1 MKKKIIIILVCVLI
15 LGIGL
20 FFFLKKDNN
29 ATKEKNI
36 ENSSLTIEDETIKLK
51 DDKIILT
58 ANLKNNTKE
67 EKYVNQILINIYLTD
82 DQTVTSTKYINK
94 VIKASEKESL
104 VTILNNDNDNYNYN
118 IDDIKV
124 EYEIN

>member
-1 MKKKIIIILVCVLI
+1 MKKKIMIILVCVLI

-29 ATKEKNI
+29 ASKEKNI
-36 ENSSLTIEDETIKLK
+36 ENSSLTVENETIKLK

-82 DQTVTSTKYINK
+82 DQTLTSTKYINK

-104 VTILNNDNDNYNYN
+104 VTILNNDNYN